1 MGIKKYQIYLGFA
14 VSKDCVI
21 ESIDNNNETMLVRID
36 GVSYT
41 IKNCK
46 CRNRVGQV
54 VKAGD
59 TICYALYYHIF
70 TDIPQQFI
78 KEDNLRA
85 MMNAQKRRSRFK
97 IKKYTYERD

>member
-1 MGIKKYQIYLGFA
+1 MEMKKYQIYFGFA
-14 VSKDCVI
+14 VSKDCTI
-21 ESIDNNNETMLVRID
+21 ESIDNKNETMMVRID

-59 TICYALYYHIF
+59 TICYALYHHIF
-70 TDIPQQFI
+70 TDIPPQLI

-85 MMNAQKRRSRFK
+85 MMNRQKRRNRFK
-97 IKKYTYERD
+97 K